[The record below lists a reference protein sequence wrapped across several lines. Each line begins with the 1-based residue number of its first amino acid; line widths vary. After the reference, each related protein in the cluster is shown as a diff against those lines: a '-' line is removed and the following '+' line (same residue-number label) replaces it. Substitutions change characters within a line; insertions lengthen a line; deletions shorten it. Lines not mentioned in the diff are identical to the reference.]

1 MNFKQFQQGFL
12 EDLENTSFVSAPENL
27 YQPFHYIMQ
36 LGGKRLRP
44 TALLM
49 SVDTFGGD
57 VLHAKDAAM
66 AIEVFHNF
74 TLVHDDIMDEAPL
87 RRGKDTVHMKYDV
100 NTAILSGDVMLIDSY
115 DRLFKYAEHP
125 QFAAIVKCF
134 NDAARLVCEGQQLDV
149 DFEQRE
155 DVQEA
160 EYLKMIEWK
169 TAVLFA
175 AGLKIGALLAEATL
189 EQANLIYEYGINA
202 GLAFQIQDDIL
213 DSFGDPEKFGKKV
226 GGDIIQGKKTLLV
239 ITALDRLAG
248 ADRDGFMSLI
258 NSQAEDEVQKVESV
272 KSIFVDQGVVDYAE
286 GVKKAFRSKADA
298 ALDRLRDDFPK
309 VEAFDALTQ
318 YLLGRAV

>member
-12 EDLENTSFVSAPENL
+12 EELENTSFVSPPENL
-27 YQPFHYIMQ
+27 YEPFHYIMQ

-57 VLHAKDAAM
+57 IMDAKNAAM

-115 DRLFKYAEHP
+115 DRLLKYADHP
-125 QFAAIVKCF
+125 RFASIVKCF

-155 DVQEA
+155 DVKEE

-175 AGLKIGALLAEATL
+175 AGLKIGALLAEASE
-189 EQANLIYEYGINA
+189 EQADLIYDYGINA

-239 ITALDRLAG
+239 ITALGRLSG
-248 ADRDGFMSLI
+248 ADKDSFTTLI
-258 NSQAEDEVQKVESV
+258 NSQAEDEVQKVEAV
-272 KSIFVDQGVVDYAE
+272 KQIFVDQGVVDYAE